1 MRMKTFIRFAD
12 RGVANGPEKRTSL
25 AELLRAASDGAG
37 DGQHAL
43 AVGVSV
49 DPIRN

>member
-1 MRMKTFIRFAD
+1 MKPFMRFAD
-12 RGVANGPEKRTSL
+12 HRLANGQEKRTTL
-25 AELLRAASDGAG
+25 AELLRAASDGVG
-37 DGQHAL
+37 DRQHAL